1 MKTKHPA
8 LKITIQDKEANKTI
22 ITRKQ
27 AIQAMKDGFE
37 GLVLWYYDKD
47 ELKHITDHQSD
58 SFHPDWGYNFN
69 HRYSN
74 ELKNLYPVSAPTK
87 KAHKDW
93 MNNRQK

>member
-8 LKITIQDKEANKTI
+8 LKIVMNDKAHKTLVSLKEAL
-22 ITRKQ
+22 Q
-27 AIQAMKDGFE
+27 AKEKGFD

-47 ELKHITDHQSD
+47 GLKHITDFKSD
-58 SFHPDWGYNFN
+58 SFHPEWGYNFN

-74 ELKNLYPVSAPTK
+74 ELKNLHPVSAPTK

-93 MNNRQK
+93 LNNLKE